1 MKKLLTSAIFSVV
14 IVLTSGLLA
23 SGQEPR
29 KETMKFQ
36 GYEREYLIYV
46 PEQICEGNPLVIVL
60 HGHGGDAKGQIR
72 SFMKYAQTYNFALCA
87 PQGLIEPEPQ
97 SCPAWNVGYP
107 FQKGWKVD
115 DCAFILALIKKL
127 HKDYGIDMKNVF
139 FSGMSN
145 GGEMC
150 YYMAHRYPEH
160 FAGIISLA
168 GLNMEWIY
176 REMRPSCAVPFIEVH
191 GTADRVSRWEGDP
204 ENQDGWGKYV
214 SVPAAVGRMVSNN
227 CCTHEICDTLPVI
240 NKMVIRHQYVG
251 GTDGKDVI
259 LYEIVGGGHSQGS
272 KDFDLGGHIWAFM
285 DRYITKK

>member
-1 MKKLLTSAIFSVV
+1 MKKLLIIAATIMTLVPAIQ
-14 IVLTSGLLA
+14 I
-23 SGQEPR
+23 SGQEAK

-46 PEQICEGNPLVIVL
+46 PDTLCDARPLVIML
-60 HGHGGDAKGQIR
+60 HGHGGNAKGQYP
-72 SFMKYAQTYNFALCA
+72 SFKKTAAKYHFAVCY

-97 SCPAWNVGYP
+97 SRPAWNVGYP
-107 FQKGWKVD
+107 FQEGWKVD
-115 DCAFILALIKKL
+115 DCAFILALINKL
-127 HKDYGIDMKNVF
+127 HKEYGIDKKNVF
-139 FSGMSN
+139 LSGMSN

-176 REMRPSCAVPFIEVH
+176 REMRPKCAVPFMEVH

-227 CCTHEICDTLPVI
+227 CCTHEICDTLPVKR
-240 NKMVIRHQYVG
+240 NMVIRHQYVG
-251 GTDGKDVI
+251 GTDNKNVL
-259 LYEIVGGGHSQGS
+259 LYEIIGGGHSQGE
-272 KDFDLGGHIWAFM
+272 KDFDLAEHIWAFM
-285 DRYITKK
+285 KGYLL